1 VKKFRF
7 TQSKLKIT
15 VLFIVG
21 IGAAGLVSLYAYQ
34 RVYDHRTTLVNL
46 AAANQ
51 SGTNSTDIT
60 ASSQQS
66 SSAPANWLTYK
77 SPVGN
82 FSFNYPNTWSVSGNP
97 VPGENNGYYRNEYYI
112 NILPVSANASQHSD
126 NDFTMEF
133 FVDNNPDSASPPT
146 RIPYGTTQK
155 LSNGVNVWT
164 ASLANS
170 KGARPSSDC
179 PELQLIN
186 ANATHLSYALSDG
199 QYLALKGG
207 YCENLKDAPTANYDQ
222 QLSSN
227 NWQVALGI
235 IKSLQFK

>member
-1 VKKFRF
+1 MKKFRF
-7 TQSKLKIT
+7 TQSKLKVT

-21 IGAAGLVSLYAYQ
+21 IGVAGIASWYAYQ
-34 RVYDHRTTLVNL
+34 HVYGHRTSQLSL
-46 AAANQ
+46 ATTNQ
-51 SGTNSTDIT
+51 LGAKSTDVT
-60 ASSQQS
+60 ASSQQPS
-66 SSAPANWLTYK
+66 GAPANWPTYK

-97 VPGENNGYYRNEYYI
+97 VPGGNGYYI

-133 FVDNNPDSASPPT
+133 FVGRNPDSTSPPT

-155 LSNGVNVWT
+155 LSNGVSVWT
-164 ASLANS
+164 ASAANS

-186 ANATHLSYALSDG
+186 ANATHLGYALSNG

-207 YCENLKDAPTANYDQ
+207 YCENLKDAPTANYNA
-222 QLSSN
+222 QLASE
-227 NWQVALGI
+227 NWQVALAI

>member
-1 VKKFRF
+1 MRKFRF
-7 TQSKLKIT
+7 TQPKLKIT

-21 IGAAGLVSLYAYQ
+21 IGVAGLGSWYVFQ
-34 RVYDHRTTLVNL
+34 RAYDHRTSQLSV
-46 AAANQ
+46 AATNQ
-51 SGTNSTDIT
+51 PGTASTGVA

-66 SSAPANWLTYK
+66 SGAPANWLSYK

-82 FSFNYPNTWSVSGNP
+82 FSFSYPDTWSVSGNAIP
-97 VPGENNGYYRNEYYI
+97 DENGYYI

-133 FVDNNPDSASPPT
+133 FVVSNPDSTSPPM

-164 ASLANS
+164 ASVANS
-170 KGARPSSDC
+170 KGGRPSSDC

-186 ANATHLSYALSDG
+186 ANASHLSYALSNG
-199 QYLALKGG
+199 QFLELKGG
-207 YCENLKDAPTANYDQ
+207 YCESFKDAPTANYNA
-222 QLSSN
+222 QLAGE
-227 NWQVALGI
+227 NWQTALAI

>member
-1 VKKFRF
+1 VKKFRL
-7 TQSKLKIT
+7 TQSKSKIT
-15 VLFIVG
+15 MLFIVG
-21 IGAAGLVSLYAYQ
+21 IGVACVASWYTYQ
-34 RVYDHRTTLVNL
+34 RVYSHRTTLLTL
-46 AAANQ
+46 ASANQ
-51 SGTNSTDIT
+51 GSGTNSTVAT
-60 ASSQQS
+60 ASSQQQS
-66 SSAPANWLTYK
+66 NTTANWLTYK

-82 FSFNYPNTWSVSGNP
+82 FSFNYPTTWSVSGNNI
-97 VPGENNGYYRNEYYI
+97 PGGNGYYI

-133 FVDNNPDSASPPT
+133 FVGSNPDSTSPPT

-170 KGARPSSDC
+170 TGARPSSVC
-179 PELQLIN
+179 PEMQLIN
-186 ANATHLSYALSDG
+186 VNATHLSYALSNG

-207 YCENLKDAPTANYDQ
+207 YCENQKDAPTANYNQ
-222 QLSSN
+222 QLVSN
-227 NWQVALGI
+227 NWQVALSI